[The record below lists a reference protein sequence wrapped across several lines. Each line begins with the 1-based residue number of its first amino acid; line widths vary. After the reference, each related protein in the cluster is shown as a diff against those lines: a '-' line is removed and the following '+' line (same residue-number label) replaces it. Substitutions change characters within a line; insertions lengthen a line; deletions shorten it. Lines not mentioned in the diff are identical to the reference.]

1 MSESRTLPN
10 FLIIGAAR
18 CGTTNFASYLRVQ
31 PEVFLAA
38 KRPEPH
44 YFLKDW
50 EYEKG
55 LEYYSNRYFAT
66 AAGEKAI
73 GEASA
78 SYICHAHV
86 AERIN
91 CDLPGVRLI
100 AMLRNPLPRAYS
112 GYWHTS
118 RNGFEKL
125 PFLEALKAE
134 PQRAAEAT
142 ELVARTIRTFA
153 YIERGLYAQQLR
165 NYLKVFPRQRMHVIL
180 FDDFVADP
188 RGVTC
193 ETMQFL
199 GVDPAQYIEPSIAD
213 MDVNHSTPGDQ
224 RMDDESFAYLRD
236 IYRDEIHDLS
246 DLLGRDLT
254 FWLDRATDAAPV
266 YAAACIAA

>member
-1 MSESRTLPN
+1 MPESQTLPN

-31 PEVFLAA
+31 PDVFLAA

-55 LEYYSNRYFAT
+55 LSYYSERFFPSVQ
-66 AAGEKAI
+66 GEKAI

-86 AERIN
+86 AKRIDR
-91 CDLPGVRLI
+91 DLPGVRLI
-100 AMLRNPLPRAYS
+100 AMLRNPIPRAYS

-125 PFLEALKAE
+125 SFLDALKAE
-134 PQRAAEAT
+134 PARAAEAN

-153 YIERGLYAQQLR
+153 YLERGQYARQLR
-165 NYLKVFPRQRMHVIL
+165 DYLQVFPRERLHVIL

-188 RGVTC
+188 QQVTC
-193 ETMQFL
+193 DTLRFL
-199 GVDPAQYIEPSIAD
+199 ALDADRYVEPGEQD
-213 MDVNHSTPGDQ
+213 LDVNHSTPGHQ
-224 RMDDESFAYLRD
+224 PMSEEAFQFLRNE
-236 IYRDEIHDLS
+236 YRDEVHHLS
-246 DLLGRDLT
+246 ELLGRDLT
-254 FWLDRATDAAPV
+254 YWLDTATDAAPV
-266 YAAACIAA
+266 YAAARKAA